1 MYLVVSDHAWD
12 RLEQRVQGEVE
23 IPEARILKLGRLVGL
38 GEEFHVRGGILYTFV
53 CKGDEDVI
61 ILVTVLY
68 NVTDKP
74 KMTKQN
80 RRKEFHTRRQ
90 CRLRTKFKKE
100 RQWDEI

>member
-23 IPEARILKLGRLVGL
+23 IPEARILKLGKLV
-38 GEEFHVRGGILYTFV
+38 ETNDEFHVRGILYTFV
-53 CKGDEDVI
+53 CKRGGDAV

-74 KMTKQN
+74 KTTKQN
-80 RRKEFHTRRQ
+80 RQKEFHTRRLG
-90 CRLRTKFKKE
+90 RLQTEFKKE
-100 RQWDEI
+100 RQWERE